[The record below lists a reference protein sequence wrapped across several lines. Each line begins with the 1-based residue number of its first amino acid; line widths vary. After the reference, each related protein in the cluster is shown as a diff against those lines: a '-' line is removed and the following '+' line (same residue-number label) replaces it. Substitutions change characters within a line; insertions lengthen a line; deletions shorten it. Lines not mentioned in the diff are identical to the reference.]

1 MESIVFHIVS
11 KALFASVVALG
22 FGLISNPPRRAIWAI
37 LLTAFLGYLLRAFM
51 MDALG
56 LSVFSACFCAALLM
70 GCSGLVTGK
79 LTHTPATV
87 IYIPSLLPMIP
98 GMYAYKAIFAYLTFM
113 QNIDFAEKA
122 VYFDQFFTY
131 FSYSV
136 GILICLALGSII
148 PMFVFTKTANS
159 LTRSKHSVNQ

>member
-1 MESIVFHIVS
+1 MDAVILNVLA
-11 KALFASVVALG
+11 KAVFASVVALG
-22 FGLISNPPRRAIWAI
+22 FGLISNPPRRAFYAI
-37 LLTAFLGYLLRAFM
+37 LVTAFMGYFLRAFM

-56 LSVFSACFCAALLM
+56 LSIFSACFCAALLM

-79 LTHTPATV
+79 MTHTPATV
-87 IYIPSLLPMIP
+87 IYIPALLPMIP

-131 FSYSV
+131 FSYAV

-159 LTRSKHSVNQ
+159 LTRKVAK

>member
-56 LSVFSACFCAALLM
+56 LSIFSACFCAALL
-70 GCSGLVTGK
+70 CDC
-79 LTHTPATV
+79 
-87 IYIPSLLPMIP
+87 IY
-98 GMYAYKAIFAYLTFM
+98 
-113 QNIDFAEKA
+113 
-122 VYFDQFFTY
+122 
-131 FSYSV
+131 
-136 GILICLALGSII
+136 
-148 PMFVFTKTANS
+148 
-159 LTRSKHSVNQ
+159 